1 MPYVCSPLS
10 CVCVFCVL
18 FFICVSVGVCS
29 CSFAG
34 GRVWFYWCMCASL
47 MCVPLASLVVLSCL
61 SFFVL
66 WFFVAQVVCAFWG
79 FVFLVLFLGCL
90 VVVCGGCFLFF
101 GVCRGF
107 CFVGVVVF
115 WVVFLF
121 GRCGS
126 IVCFVFL
133 VCGGGGCY
141 FFLCGWR
148 VFICVGGRARVVSVF
163 FGGGCSGWCVGFV
176 GLFLWCAGVL
186 LSFLCLLYV
195 FLYMF
200 LLCVYWRVAG
210 FACVGVFWGYGCGVL
225 VFCFWR
231 FLCLLVVVFCRVL
244 VVW

>member
-10 CVCVFCVL
+10 CVCVLCVL

-34 GRVWFYWCMCASL
+34 GRVWFYWRMCASL
-47 MCVPLASLVVLSCL
+47 MCVPLTSLVVLSCL

-79 FVFLVLFLGCL
+79 FVFLGWFWGCL

-115 WVVFLF
+115 GVGFLF

-126 IVCFVFL
+126 IVCFVF
-133 VCGGGGCY
+133 
-141 FFLCGWR
+141 CGWFGWWGF
-148 VFICVGGRARVVSVF
+148 VCIGGACVGGGVFWLPCRVCWV
-163 FGGGCSGWCVGFV
+163 
-176 GLFLWCAGVL
+176 
-186 LSFLCLLYV
+186 V
-195 FLYMF
+195 FLVSLMCIS
-200 LLCVYWRVAG
+200 LCVPLG
-210 FACVGVFWGYGCGVL
+210 CGVGWGYGCGVL
-225 VFCFWR
+225 IFCFWR

>member
-10 CVCVFCVL
+10 CVCVLCVL

-34 GRVWFYWCMCASL
+34 GRVWFYWCMCVSL

-79 FVFLVLFLGCL
+79 FVFLGWFWGCL

-115 WVVFLF
+115 GVVFLF

-126 IVCFVFL
+126 IVCFVFWCVVWVGVL
-133 VCGGGGCY
+133 FLSVWVAGVYLCWWASAGGECFFWGGLFWLPCRVCWVVFVVCGA
-141 FFLCGWR
+141 W
-148 VFICVGGRARVVSVF
+148 V
-163 FGGGCSGWCVGFV
+163 
-176 GLFLWCAGVL
+176 
-186 LSFLCLLYV
+186 V
-195 FLYMF
+195 FLVSLMCIS
-200 LLCVYWRVAG
+200 LCVPLGCVAWVG
-210 FACVGVFWGYGCGVL
+210 WVGVFWGYGCGVL

-231 FLCLLVVVFCRVL
+231 FLCLLVVVFCLVL
-244 VVW
+244 VLW

>member
-133 VCGGGGCY
+133 VCGGG
-141 FFLCGWR
+141 
-148 VFICVGGRARVVSVF
+148 V
-163 FGGGCSGWCVGFV
+163 V
-176 GLFLWCAGVL
+176 GLVLWCAGVL

>member
-10 CVCVFCVL
+10 CVCVLCVL

-79 FVFLVLFLGCL
+79 FVFLGWFWGCL

-115 WVVFLF
+115 GVGFLF

-126 IVCFVFL
+126 IVYFVFCGWFGWWGF
-133 VCGGGGCY
+133 VCIGGCVSVGERLGGFCGVRGVCY
-141 FFLCGWR
+141 LSYVSYMCFSICFSCVFTGGWR
-148 VFICVGGRARVVSVF
+148 G
-163 FGGGCSGWCVGFV
+163 
-176 GLFLWCAGVL
+176 
-186 LSFLCLLYV
+186 
-195 FLYMF
+195 
-200 LLCVYWRVAG
+200 LCV
-210 FACVGVFWGYGCGVL
+210 CVFWGYGCGVL